1 MATVS
6 LRACEQY
13 EPERL
18 REAMEEA
25 IRDLG
30 GWKAFVSPGERV
42 LLKVNLVMNKEPDLA
57 ATTHPLFVETLA
69 RLLQE
74 QGCEVLIGGCG

>member
-18 REAMEEA
+18 KEAMEEA

-30 GWKAFVSPGERV
+30 GWKAFVSPGDRV
-42 LLKVNLVMNKEPDLA
+42 LLKVNLVMNKEP
-57 ATTHPLFVETLA
+57 
-69 RLLQE
+69 
-74 QGCEVLIGGCG
+74 